1 MQSNMSP
8 SYNLLY
14 GEVINR
20 DLVVLLSRIGYK
32 CDKLKITSVDESSII
47 LIGESEFKKYQE
59 LRSNAQ
65 NPLIVISDE
74 YERST
79 ISRSELSKSN
89 IWYINNK
96 FDNEDILLLVAKACI
111 FKELQTNIS
120 NIQMALLSSDECQ
133 DIVALSNTMKDII
146 EKSKILAGYD
156 STILITG
163 ESGTGKTMLANH
175 IHNIGPRSNAHF
187 LSINCASMPRE
198 LLESELFGHEKGA
211 FTGAYQTKMGMLEIA
226 DGGTVFLDEIADLPL
241 GLQAKLLSVLQDK
254 VIRKVG
260 SNKGKKINIRIITAT
275 NQDLEVLARKKE
287 FREDLFFRLN
297 VIALKVPPL
306 RERQE
311 DIKKLVDNITKRLCI
326 RLNKPIKTI
335 TSQAY
340 ELICSYNWPGN
351 VRELEN
357 VLERAFVFS
366 EHQTLSIETLKAYLS
381 LDGST
386 RSREVFNL
394 AGWNIKDLEEKAIRD
409 TLESNNN
416 DKIKTAKDLGIS
428 LKSLYNKLRLLRSDP
443 SL

>member
-1 MQSNMSP
+1 MQSKIS
-8 SYNLLY
+8 STYNLLY
-14 GEVINR
+14 GEGISHDLIN
-20 DLVVLLSRIGYK
+20 LLSRIGYN
-32 CDKLKITSVDESSII
+32 CEKLVTSSIDEFSII
-47 LIGESEFKKYQE
+47 LIGESEFQKNQE
-59 LRSNAQ
+59 LRTNAQ

-74 YERST
+74 YERGT

-133 DIVALSNTMKDII
+133 DIVAVSSAMKDII

-175 IHNIGPRSNAHF
+175 IHNIGPRCNAPF

-275 NQDLEVLARKKE
+275 NQDLEVLAKKKE

-297 VIALKVPPL
+297 VIALRVPPL

-311 DIKKLVDNITKRLCI
+311 DIKKLVENITKRLCI
-326 RLNKPIKTI
+326 RLNKPNATI

-340 ELICSYNWPGN
+340 ELINNYKWPGN

-357 VLERAFVFS
+357 VLERAIVFS
-366 EHQTLSIETLKAYLS
+366 EKQTLSIEILKSYLL

-386 RSREVFNL
+386 ISREEFNF
-394 AGWNIKDLEEKAIRD
+394 AGWKIKDLEKKAIYD
-409 TLESNNN
+409 TLKSNNN
-416 DKIKTAKDLGIS
+416 DKNKTAKELGIS
-428 LKSLYNKLRLLRSDP
+428 LKSLYNKISSFKITLP
-443 SL
+443 

>member
-14 GEVINR
+14 GEVISR
-20 DLVVLLSRIGYK
+20 DLVIMLSHIGYN
-32 CDKLKITSVDESSII
+32 CDKLKITSIDESSII
-47 LIGESEFKKYQE
+47 LVGESEFQKYQE
-59 LRSNAQ
+59 LRSNDH
-65 NPLIVISDE
+65 NLLIVIFDE

-79 ISRSELSKSN
+79 ISSSEFKKSN

-120 NIQMALLSSDECQ
+120 NIQIALLSSDQCQ
-133 DIVALSNTMKDII
+133 DIVAVSSAMKAII

-175 IHNIGPRSNAHF
+175 IHNIGPRSSAPF

-211 FTGAYQTKMGMLEIA
+211 FTGAYQTKIGLLEIA

-241 GLQAKLLSVLQDK
+241 GLQAKLLSVFQDK

-275 NQDLEVLARKKE
+275 NQDLEVLTKNRE

-297 VIALKVPPL
+297 VIALKVPSL
-306 RERQE
+306 RERRE
-311 DIKKLVDNITKRLCI
+311 DIKNLVENITKRLCV
-326 RLNKPIKTI
+326 RLNKPITTI
-335 TSQAY
+335 TSQAF
-340 ELICSYNWPGN
+340 ELIKNYQWPGN

-357 VLERAFVFS
+357 VLERSIVFS
-366 EHQTLSIETLKAYLS
+366 EKDTLSVEILKSYLS
-381 LDGST
+381 LDGNTS
-386 RSREVFNL
+386 SREVLNL
-394 AGWNIKDLEEKAIRD
+394 AGWKIKDLEKKAIYD
-409 TLESNNN
+409 TLKSNNN
-416 DKIKTAKDLGIS
+416 DKNKTAKELGIS
-428 LKSLYNKLRLLRSDP
+428 LKSLYNKISSFKLFPNL
-443 SL
+443 